1 MDPIRQVYNYLDQQ
15 NIEEVK
21 NFRKPSVRFRP
32 SEMDDCP
39 RKIFYRLGG
48 NRPMAVPG
56 KISLYGQDG
65 DFCHDSVRWLMKNAG
80 VELDGLEFDEATGNI
95 KELVSF
101 QKPWEHK
108 GEKFVISGR
117 ADGLIK
123 VGDEWMILEI
133 KSVDGMKWRYLNDAW
148 QKGNLLE
155 YLATGNQG
163 KYRKYLVQCE
173 ISMRV
178 LGYEH
183 VYLVFKDRSMCQIGC
198 HNDKTGEIAG
208 VVLERNDV
216 LWEDI
221 LGTMYMVNKSL
232 RTNVA
237 PMQLVEG
244 SYQCG
249 FCEFRDTCG
258 RLK

>member
-1 MDPIRQVYNYLDQQ
+1 MDPIKQVYQYLDQQ
-15 NIEEVK
+15 NIAEVT

-48 NRPMAVPG
+48 NKPMPVPG

-65 DFCHDSVRWLMKNAG
+65 DISHDSVRWLMKRAG
-80 VELDGLEFDEATGNI
+80 VKLDGLEFDEVSGSIN
-95 KELVSF
+95 ELIAF
-101 QKPWEHK
+101 KKDWEHK

-117 ADGLIK
+117 ADGLIE
-123 VGDEWMILEI
+123 VDGEWMILEI
-133 KSVDGMKWRYLNDAW
+133 KSVDGMKYRYLNDAW
-148 QKGNLLE
+148 QKGKLME
-155 YLATGNQG
+155 YLLTGNQG
-163 KYRKYLVQCE
+163 KYKKYLVQCE
-173 ISMRV
+173 ISMRA

-198 HNDKTGEIAG
+198 HNEKSGEISG
-208 VVLERNDV
+208 VVLSRNDE
-216 LWEDI
+216 LWEET
-221 LGTMYMVNKSL
+221 LNTMAYVNKSL
-232 RTNVA
+232 RTNTP

-249 FCEFRDTCG
+249 FCEHRVTCG
-258 RLK
+258 RG